1 MTSPTPSPEQPSE
14 PTYADRAYRSP
25 MGIAGGVL
33 LLVLALWLGG
43 DALLRGD
50 GARVR
55 WVAVAG
61 LLLVVPLVTAFTLRP
76 AVFAGADRL
85 RVRNPFRTIVLPW
98 TSVAEIRA
106 GYSTEAVSTG
116 GTVYQLW
123 AVPVS
128 LRKRKQANR
137 RRIRA
142 EAAERRQSGAATDPD
157 LRRSARSTPAH
168 HTSAG
173 PDSHHAP
180 GDQVVKDLNRLAEEG
195 AIRPTA
201 TGEPVVRWAYEVIAP
216 AVVGAVALAVL
227 LATG

>member
-14 PTYADRAYRSP
+14 PKYADRAYRSP

-61 LLLVVPLVTAFTLRP
+61 LLLVVPLIIAFTLRP

-106 GYSTEAVSTG
+106 GYSTEAVSTA

-142 EAAERRQSGAATDPD
+142 EAAERRQSGADTDPD
-157 LRRSARSTPAH
+157 LRRSARPTPAH
-168 HTSAG
+168 PTSAG

-201 TGEPVVRWAYEVIAP
+201 KGEPVVRWAYEVIAP
-216 AVVGAVALAVL
+216 AVVGAIALAVL